1 MVEVIILT
9 YLKGL
14 KVLIIVELIKETF
27 ILIILIE
34 LIVLIS

>member
-1 MVEVIILT
+1 VVEVIILT

-14 KVLIIVELIKETF
+14 RVLIIVELIKETY
-27 ILIILIE
+27 ILMILIE